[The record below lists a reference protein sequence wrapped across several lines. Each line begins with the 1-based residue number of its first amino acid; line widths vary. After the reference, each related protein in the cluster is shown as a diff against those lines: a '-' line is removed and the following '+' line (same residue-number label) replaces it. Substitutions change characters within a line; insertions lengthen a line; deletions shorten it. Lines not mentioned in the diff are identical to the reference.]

1 MGKFFESVALR
12 IQRPPLTKAESN
24 PSAPIA
30 MTNTS
35 VFKSDNTQT
44 IVFEVRTWS
53 DDLVPTV
60 TKVYVK
66 KGEDD
71 YDAVL
76 AACIAKGLL

>member
-1 MGKFFESVALR
+1 MAG
-12 IQRPPLTKAESN
+12 SN
-24 PSAPIA
+24 PPAPIA

-60 TKVYVK
+60 NKVYVK
-66 KGEDD
+66 KGEND